1 MIWEVSM
8 SSKKNQSN
16 PEQAKGVI
24 KSPRERVQTFLKLF
38 NSRDHVLITINPD
51 PDSMASALAVR
62 RLLWK
67 RVRRAQIAYINEIQR
82 LDNLAMVE
90 LLRIPMV
97 KLSDMVPEDYSRKV
111 LVDSQPDH
119 SEDFASFKYDAI
131 IDHHPN
137 AKKWDAPYV
146 DIRPGYGATTTIL
159 IEYLRAAGIKPSMK
173 LATALLYGIKTDTVN
188 FERRGTENDVK
199 QFQYVFQY
207 ANMHRLRKIEKAEL
221 KVGDLRYFQTAIKNR
236 RLTKKGIYAHLGRV
250 PHVDIC
256 VQVADFFTRI
266 HGVPWII
273 VSGIAGDELIVIFR
287 NDGLRKD
294 AGHLA
299 KRAFGD
305 LGHAGGHEGAAR
317 AEIPLDVLQKIGIR
331 GYGAGVETFIRK
343 RLKF

>member
-1 MIWEVSM
+1 MTWEIPM
-8 SSKKNQSN
+8 GSKKNQSN
-16 PEQAKGVI
+16 PEKAKGAI
-24 KSPRERVQTFLKLF
+24 KTARERVQTFLKLF
-38 NSRDHVLITINPD
+38 NSRDHVLITINAD

-67 RVRRAQIAYINEIQR
+67 RVHRSQIAYINEIQR

-97 KLSDMVPEDYSRKV
+97 KLSDVVPEDYSCKV

-119 SEDFASFKYDAI
+119 SEDFASFKVDAI
-131 IDHHPN
+131 IDHHPKTKN
-137 AKKWDAPYV
+137 WQARYV
-146 DIRPGYGATTTIL
+146 DIRPGYGATATIL
-159 IEYLRAAGIKPSMK
+159 TEYLRAAGIKPSMK
-173 LATALLYGIKTDTVN
+173 LATALLYGIKTDTAN
-188 FERRGTENDVK
+188 FERSGTEEDVK

-221 KVGDLRYFQTAIKNR
+221 RVGDLRYFQTALENR
-236 RLTKKGIYAHLGRV
+236 KVTKKGIYAHLGRV
-250 PHVDIC
+250 PHGDIC

-266 HGVPWII
+266 HGVPWIF
-273 VSGIAGDELIVIFR
+273 VSGIAGDQLIVIFR
-287 NDGLRKD
+287 NDGFRKD

-299 KRAFGD
+299 KRAFAD

-317 AEIPLDVLQKIGIR
+317 AEIPLDVLQKIGIK
-331 GYGAGVETFIRK
+331 GYGADVETFIRK